1 MKTKKLI
8 TVLVLALSVM
18 LVFASCSSTTSEPST
33 AASES
38 ASTEAD
44 ATTAPAA
51 SESESAAPS
60 EEALSGLVQLS
71 GSTSLEAVANALAE
85 AFMNMHPDVT
95 VDVQLGGSSVGIAD
109 VIAEKVDIGD
119 ASRELKDEELA
130 EGAEPNVIAIDGI
143 AVIVNPANGVSDLT
157 TEQLAQIYKGEINN
171 WSEVGGADAPIVVIG
186 REAASGTRGAFEE
199 LLGVE
204 DQCKYAQELNEQGA
218 VYTAVTST
226 ENAIGYISLY
236 GVDENVK
243 ALTLNGVEATDDN
256 IKAGDYVLSRP
267 FIMATHGETSA
278 VAQAFLDFV
287 LSADGQAVVADNH
300 LITVS

>member
-1 MKTKKLI
+1 MKMKKLI
-8 TVLVLALSVM
+8 TVLVLALSAM
-18 LVFASCSSTTSEPST
+18 LVFVSCSTPASEPSE
-33 AASES
+33 AASESVS
-38 ASTEAD
+38 ASTEAT
-44 ATTAPAA
+44 AAPAE
-51 SESESAAPS
+51 SESEEPS
-60 EEALSGLVQLS
+60 EAALSGSVQLS

-85 AFMNMHPDVT
+85 AFMIENPDVT

-130 EGAEPNVIAIDGI
+130 EGAEPHVIAIDGI
-143 AVIVNPANGVSDLT
+143 AVVVNPANEVSDIT

-171 WSEVGGADAPIVVIG
+171 WSEVGGADSPIVVIG

-199 LLGVE
+199 LLDVE

-226 ENAIGYISLY
+226 DNAIGYISLY
-236 GVDENVK
+236 GVDDQVK
-243 ALTLNGVEATDDN
+243 ALMLNGVEATDAN

-267 FIMATHGETSA
+267 FIMATHGET
-278 VAQAFLDFV
+278 VMLRW
-287 LSADGQAVVADNH
+287 LSW
-300 LITVS
+300 IS

>member
-18 LVFASCSSTTSEPST
+18 LVFASCSAP

-38 ASTEAD
+38 SAAASESSSVEASSE
-44 ATTAPAA
+44 APAA
-51 SESESAAPS
+51 SESEAAAPS
-60 EEALSGLVQLS
+60 EEAISGLVQLS

-85 AFMNMHPDVT
+85 AFMNAHPDVT

-119 ASRELKDEELA
+119 ASRELKEEELA

-143 AVIVNPANGVSDLT
+143 AVVVNPANEVSDLT

-171 WSEVGGADAPIVVIG
+171 WSDVGGADAPIVVIG

-199 LLGVE
+199 LVDVE

-236 GVDENVK
+236 GVDDKVK
-243 ALTLNGVEATDDN
+243 ALKMNGVEATDAN

-278 VAQAFLDFV
+278 VAQAF
-287 LSADGQAVVADNH
+287 
-300 LITVS
+300 

>member
-1 MKTKKLI
+1 MKMKKLI
-8 TVLVLALSVM
+8 TVLVLALSAM
-18 LVFASCSSTTSEPST
+18 LVFASCSTTASEPSET
-33 AASES
+33 ASASESVS
-38 ASTEAD
+38 ASTEA
-44 ATTAPAA
+44 TAAPEE
-51 SESESAAPS
+51 SESEAPS
-60 EEALSGLVQLS
+60 AEALSGSVQLS

-85 AFMNMHPDVT
+85 AFMIEHPDVT

-130 EGAEPNVIAIDGI
+130 EGAEPHVIAIDGI
-143 AVIVNPANGVSDLT
+143 AVIVNPANEVSDIT
-157 TEQLAQIYKGEINN
+157 TEQLAQIYKGEITN
-171 WSEVGGADAPIVVIG
+171 WSEVGGADSPIVVIG

-199 LLGVE
+199 LLDVE

-226 ENAIGYISLY
+226 DNAIGYISLY
-236 GVDENVK
+236 GVDDQVK
-243 ALTLNGVEATDDN
+243 ALMLNGVEATDAN

-267 FIMATHGETSA
+267 FIMATHGETSD
-278 VAQAFLDFV
+278 VAMAFLDFV
-287 LSADGQAVVADNH
+287 MSADGQAVVADNH